1 MRRFPKNKNGY
12 DLHGKK
18 KLQYIWDYY
27 KLPLTVICVVL
38 YTAIYISY
46 RHFTDKDPVLY
57 AALVNVDA
65 GETLTEQLS
74 DDFLPAAGMDTSR
87 NTVCLYS
94 NLYLTDDRASDY
106 YEYAYTSQIKILA
119 AIDGER
125 LDVVLMDREA
135 FDSFARDGYLCDM
148 ERLLSEKAPAFYED
162 AKPFIAENTPMALEL
177 TQAGL
182 LKQARFDAP
191 VYVGIVANSPRAD
204 VALEYLKYLF
214 YGR

>member
-148 ERLLSEKAPAFYED
+148 ERLLSEKAPR
-162 AKPFIAENTPMALEL
+162 
-177 TQAGL
+177 L
-182 LKQARFDAP
+182 L
-191 VYVGIVANSPRAD
+191 
-204 VALEYLKYLF
+204 
-214 YGR
+214 